1 MALDKS
7 MFLLLLLLLY
17 TSRSGLLIYREA
29 AADRFEMNVRE
40 FTNTQTLLRF
50 KSFQV
55 AAAAA
60 AAEAERETSGG
71 IVFHDE
77 SSSDRCKTIG
87 RYIQSAASSS

>member
-1 MALDKS
+1 

-55 AAAAA
+55 AAAA
-60 AAEAERETSGG
+60 EAERETSGG